1 MSGKKPRRPKGPSQ
15 NSEPSGPVGGSA
27 VGLGDASRSRSS
39 KSASRSAKSGVQ
51 MNWSDWL
58 AASEARAPQ
67 EAASDHQ
74 EKWKKLAFP
83 EAGKLGERA
92 IEYPSNEKSLSISE
106 ADPSS
111 GVDVKVETDPKVTTT
126 TSRSNSAVESKSE
139 PRVYSVGQLNKLAKS
154 MLERELHTVWLRG
167 EISNFRPNAGSGH
180 WYFSLKDSQAQIS
193 AVMFRGFAQQ
203 VSFKPADGM
212 EVLIRGKVTLYE
224 GRGQYQIVADSME
237 TVGAGAL
244 QQQFEKLKSQLQ
256 AEGLFAPERKR
267 PIPSFPKRIALITSP
282 TGAAVRDMLNVLG
295 RRYRGGEILVIPCAV
310 QGEKAP
316 GEIVAA
322 LASLNRLREV
332 DVAIVGR
339 GGGSIEDLWAFNDER
354 VARAIVASQVP
365 IISAVGHEIDFTIAD
380 FVADL
385 RAPTPS
391 AAAELVSQS
400 AGELSQRI
408 ARLRQALR
416 LAVWRRLNEAKIHCT
431 HVVRRLIDPRRTL
444 QEAIWRCDELRDR
457 LERSMRLMIDARRSR
472 TQVLRAELGD
482 PTKLIAERRW
492 LWRDLRARLQSSET
506 ALRTKK
512 LERVRLA
519 MGILD
524 SLSPLRVLDRGYAVV
539 RSSQGVALRNSQ
551 QVRVGEEIKVR
562 LAVGQLTAQVKAT
575 DHDHAGG

>member
-1 MSGKKPRRPKGPSQ
+1 
-15 NSEPSGPVGGSA
+15 
-27 VGLGDASRSRSS
+27 
-39 KSASRSAKSGVQ
+39 

-74 EKWKKLAFP
+74 DKWKKLNFP
-83 EAGKLGERA
+83 EAGKLGEPTLD
-92 IEYPSNEKSLSISE
+92 YSSNEKSLS
-106 ADPSS
+106 SS
-111 GVDVKVETDPKVTTT
+111 DSDLRANVEKRVESDPKVTTT
-126 TSRSNSAVESKSE
+126 SDRSSSPAESKGE

-154 MLERELHTVWLRG
+154 MLERELHTIWLRG

-180 WYFSLKDSQAQIS
+180 WYFSLKDAQAQIS

-203 VSFKPADGM
+203 VNFKPADGM

-244 QQQFEKLKSQLQ
+244 QQQFEKLKSQMQ
-256 AEGLFAPERKR
+256 AEGLFSPERKR
-267 PIPSFPKRIALITSP
+267 PIPSFPKRIALVTSP
-282 TGAAVRDMLNVLG
+282 TGAAVRDMLNVLA

-310 QGEKAP
+310 QGDKAP

-322 LASLNRLREV
+322 LASLNRLREI

-354 VARAIVASQVP
+354 VARAIVASRVP

-457 LERSMRLMIDARRSR
+457 LERSMRMMIEARRSR

-482 PTKLIAERRW
+482 PSRLIAERRW
-492 LWRDLRARLQSSET
+492 VWRDLRARLQSSEA

-519 MGILD
+519 MGVLD

-539 RSSQGVALRNSQ
+539 RSSQGVALRSSQ
-551 QVRVGEEIKVR
+551 QVRVGDEVKVR

-575 DHDHAGG
+575 EHEGSGA

>member
-1 MSGKKPRRPKGPSQ
+1 
-15 NSEPSGPVGGSA
+15 
-27 VGLGDASRSRSS
+27 
-39 KSASRSAKSGVQ
+39 

-67 EAASDHQ
+67 EATSAHQ
-74 EKWKKLAFP
+74 EKWKKLNFP
-83 EAGKLGERA
+83 EAGKLGERSVD
-92 IEYPSNEKSLSISE
+92 YSSNEKSLSISD
-106 ADPSS
+106 ADSS
-111 GVDVKVETDPKVTTT
+111 ASVAAKVEVGPIQN
-126 TSRSNSAVESKSE
+126 SNPATASERGGSAVESKSE

-154 MLERELHTVWLRG
+154 MLERELHTIWLRG

-203 VSFKPADGM
+203 VNFKPADGM

-244 QQQFEKLKSQLQ
+244 QQQFEKLKAQLQ
-256 AEGLFAPERKR
+256 AEGLFSPERKR
-267 PIPSFPKRIALITSP
+267 SIPSFPKRIALVTSP
-282 TGAAVRDMLNVLG
+282 TGAAVRDMLNVLA

-310 QGEKAP
+310 QGDKAP

-322 LASLNRLREV
+322 LASLNRLREI

-354 VARAIVASQVP
+354 VARAIVASRVP

-457 LERSMRLMIDARRSR
+457 LERSMRLMVEARRSR

-492 LWRDLRARLQSSET
+492 LWRALRARLQSSEA
-506 ALRTKK
+506 ALRAKK
-512 LERVRLA
+512 FERVRLA
-519 MGILD
+519 MSILD

-539 RSSQGVALRNSQ
+539 RSSQGVALRDSQ
-551 QVRVGEEIKVR
+551 QVRVGDEINVR
-562 LAVGQLTAQVKAT
+562 LSVGQLTAQVKAT
-575 DHDHAGG
+575 AHDST